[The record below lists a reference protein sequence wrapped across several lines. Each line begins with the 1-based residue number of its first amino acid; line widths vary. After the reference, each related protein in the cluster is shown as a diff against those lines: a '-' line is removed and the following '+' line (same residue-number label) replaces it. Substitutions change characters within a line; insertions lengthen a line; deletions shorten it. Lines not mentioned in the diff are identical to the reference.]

1 MICSFTKNIY
11 HIFHT
16 LLNNNKHKDVIKLI
30 GIFTSIGGLT
40 VITYNLYNNY
50 NTPYINQIALP
61 YSGMEYTINYL
72 KKFYK
77 NSAYYFGFEK
87 LTDEKLL
94 KFSHLLNVDKYKN
107 LYFNKLYNLKEKYF
121 VDSNQEKATLYHNK
135 KNILFESTPR
145 GNVIVFYNNDEEQFY
160 YYCDNT
166 LPYHILDSVL
176 QKYAVTFHYVDTY
189 NTNKF
194 EKFNTLD
201 KVQDEDKDNKKST
214 NDSKSTTSKSNV
226 YAKLK
231 KYNSNN
237 TNNNNI
243 IQNKIKK
250 NKSQIDTTDEEKKEE
265 LTIFHKIKLAG
276 KVRDFDFKTFNNT
289 LTSEEKVL
297 INKSKNDSVQK
308 ISYKQ
313 FKKSG

>member
-1 MICSFTKNIY
+1 MICSFSKNIY
-11 HIFHT
+11 NIFYS
-16 LLNNNKHKDVIKLI
+16 LLNNNKHKDVINLI
-30 GIFTSIGGLT
+30 GIFGSIGGLSF
-40 VITYNLYNNY
+40 ITYSLYINY
-50 NTPYINQIALP
+50 NRPYMHQIAYP
-61 YSGMEYTINYL
+61 YSGLDYTINYL
-72 KKFYK
+72 KTFYQ
-77 NSAYYFGFEK
+77 NSAYYFGFKK

-94 KFSHLLNVDKYKN
+94 KFAHLLNVDKYKD

-121 VDSNQEKATLYHNK
+121 VDCNQENASCCHNK

-176 QKYAVTFHYVDTY
+176 QKYAVTFHCVDIY

-201 KVQDEDKDNKKST
+201 KVQDEDNNKST
-214 NDSKSTTSKSNV
+214 NNSKSTTTKSNV

-237 TNNNNI
+237 NTNNNI

-276 KVRDFDFKTFNNT
+276 NVRDFDFKTFNNT
-289 LTSEEKVL
+289 LTSEEKVV